1 MQRRKQDIILLCV
14 SIGSFLLMALSF
26 LVMPLKMPNIE
37 PRILNIIIGSMFWGF
52 LIIGVAVQVILAQ
65 RRKTWIRRNH
75 LRRNR
80 NFLYSKVGVLA
91 FAQNIFGCIA
101 DAILGLSSI
110 SLIIALVLT
119 RSAGYICYVALA
131 VLVFAFCLHCILNG
145 KIFYYVQN
153 QDKILSERER
163 EQQSKQEKE
172 NETWLISKIH

>member
-37 PRILNIIIGSMFWGF
+37 QRILNIIIGSMFWGF
-52 LIIGVAVQVILAQ
+52 LIIGVAIQVILAQ
-65 RRKTWIRRNH
+65 RRKAWIRRNH

-80 NFLYSKVGVLA
+80 NFLYAKVGIIE

-101 DAILGLSSI
+101 DLILGLSLI
-110 SLIIALVLT
+110 FLIIALVLT
-119 RSAGYICYVALA
+119 RSVGYVCYIAISVS
-131 VLVFAFCLHCILNG
+131 VFAFCLHCILNG

-153 QDKILSERER
+153 QDKILSKIER
-163 EQQSKQEKE
+163 EQQSKKEKE
-172 NETWLISKIH
+172 N